1 MAVFCLHIDKL
12 DFVVY
17 SVVFNRLTIRFI
29 AFSRTNGCKKSIE
42 MFLIFHKK
50 HYLCTAIKD
59 GSVAQLDRATP
70 F

>member
-1 MAVFCLHIDKL
+1 
-12 DFVVY
+12 
-17 SVVFNRLTIRFI
+17 
-29 AFSRTNGCKKSIE
+29 
-42 MFLIFHKK
+42 MFLRFYKK